1 MGLIIGA
8 SLSASVLNYFPAVA
22 SICGGFSIVTYSTD
36 CSYDESPSGR
46 SKMLLVYPASTNLCS
61 EGSPEAAG
69 EMPLS
74 VLISPEGLG
83 SLSEL
88 SLNELS

>member
-1 MGLIIGA
+1 
-8 SLSASVLNYFPAVA
+8 
-22 SICGGFSIVTYSTD
+22 
-36 CSYDESPSGR
+36 
-46 SKMLLVYPASTNLCS
+46 MLLVYPASTNLFS

-74 VLISPEGLG
+74 VLISPEGFG

-88 SLNELS
+88 SLNELIGESDL